1 MSHSTH
7 YRSFQRISANL
18 QSPANLLTGAKHPK
32 LEIITT
38 KTDNSK
44 MFIGSIINDMLC
56 SYHSTAT
63 AVTSDRPKPTRSQA
77 VARVADCIDSQQ
89 TI

>member
-1 MSHSTH
+1 
-7 YRSFQRISANL
+7 
-18 QSPANLLTGAKHPK
+18 
-32 LEIITT
+32 
-38 KTDNSK
+38 